1 MTPDRVSPV
10 EGAHATADVR
20 MRRTEVLILPA
31 SPWMGGRLA
40 RTHHPGPHRGSAGAH
55 TPIDIQATSEAWPPD
70 RQRMS
75 SVEVAP
81 VRVAIVNDYE
91 VVVRG
96 VIGMLHPF
104 RDRVVVVEGSAGLPP
119 FHDVDIVLFD
129 TFSRVSGNGVDQA
142 FMLSVG
148 ATKVVVFAWSVQPE
162 AVAQAFAQGA
172 TGYLSKGLDAVS
184 LVEALEAVHRGEII
198 TLLDVGWA
206 AGRSEGDWPG
216 SPWAVYRVPGNSGG
230 CLYSLDPRSWRAVT
244 R

>member
-1 MTPDRVSPV
+1 
-10 EGAHATADVR
+10 
-20 MRRTEVLILPA
+20 
-31 SPWMGGRLA
+31 
-40 RTHHPGPHRGSAGAH
+40 
-55 TPIDIQATSEAWPPD
+55 
-70 RQRMS
+70 MS

-172 TGYLSKGLDAVS
+172 TGYLSKGLDAIS

-216 SPWAVYRVPGNSGG
+216 RTAGLSPREAEILAYLVQGLTRQEIADGLFVSINTVKTQLASVYRKIGVGG
-230 CLYSLDPRSWRAVT
+230 VETRHGRGGGSRSQAVQWAIENGFAIEPK
-244 R
+244 RLVNPIGRD